1 MTAADVSQRLAVP
14 AALAEQGFA
23 LRPET
28 EADVPFLRRLYASTR
43 WEELAV
49 ATDWTDEQKHAF
61 LNSQFDLQRHH
72 YLNHY
77 VNSAFDVIEERGVPA
92 GRLYLDRQERRLL
105 IVDIALLPQWRS
117 RGIGTALIEAV
128 FAEAR
133 LAGKEV
139 NISVEKF
146 NPALRLYHRL
156 GFRPYAE
163 DSVYWFMYWS
173 PDGSQALDAGQLN
186 SD

>member
-1 MTAADVSQRLAVP
+1 MKAADVPQRLAVP
-14 AALAEQGFA
+14 AALAEQGFV
-23 LRPET
+23 LRPEA
-28 EADVPFLRRLYASTR
+28 EADVPFLRQLYASTR

-49 ATDWTDEQKHAF
+49 ATDWTDAQKIAF
-61 LNSQFDLQRHH
+61 LDSQFALQRHH

-77 VNSAFDVIEERGVPA
+77 ANSAFDIIEQHGVPA

-133 LAGKEV
+133 LAGTEV

-146 NPALRLYHRL
+146 NPAQRLYHRL

-173 PDGSQALDAGQLN
+173 PDGSQAV
-186 SD
+186 S

>member
-1 MTAADVSQRLAVP
+1 MTAADAPQRLAVP
-14 AALAEQGFA
+14 AALTEQGFV

-28 EADVPFLRRLYASTR
+28 EADIPFLRQLYASTR

-49 ATDWTDEQKHAF
+49 ATEWSDAQKIAF
-61 LNSQFDLQRHH
+61 LDSQFDLQRFH

-77 VNSAFDVIEERGVPA
+77 AHSSFDVIEQHGAPA
-92 GRLYLDRQERRLL
+92 GRLYLDRQQRTLL
-105 IVDIALLPQWRS
+105 IVDIALLPQWRN
-117 RGIGTALIEAV
+117 RGVGTALIEAV

-139 NISVEKF
+139 SISVEKF
-146 NPALRLYHRL
+146 NPAQRLYHRL

-163 DSVYWFMYWS
+163 DDVYWFMYWS
-173 PDGSQALDAGQLN
+173 PNAPATPEAGQLN
-186 SD
+186 ID